1 MQIWRNEGEENSFI
15 EENKNLKG
23 AVINK
28 EEAGSLNSS
37 GFLLAE
43 WQYSLI
49 GRTVVGQREN
59 LPFSCWT
66 SKAITFFLLA
76 TQGTS
81 LPVWGLQIAM
91 SGGHESFHLQRPD
104 SNLSEVSFIHVHIN
118 HSY

>member
-43 WQYSLI
+43 WQ
-49 GRTVVGQREN
+49 
-59 LPFSCWT
+59 
-66 SKAITFFLLA
+66 
-76 TQGTS
+76 
-81 LPVWGLQIAM
+81 
-91 SGGHESFHLQRPD
+91 
-104 SNLSEVSFIHVHIN
+104 
-118 HSY
+118 